1 MDFDANVY
9 WNKTATDQRKIA
21 GTGDRASGFIGDRR
35 NFTIN
40 TNGFDANNTTRF
52 DTGPLQHALNYG
64 ADSFH
69 DVVGTTGFGTI
80 FTPSGE
86 RTVSGSF
93 LQLKTNYANVLET
106 ITAARYDKYSLS
118 GGGTGTQGDRISP
131 KFTIGLTTIPGF
143 TPYFIYAEGY
153 RAPALTETPLVVFK
167 AISEFE
173 IVMLPPT
180 AASPS
185 AL

>member
-1 MDFDANVY
+1 LEQD
-9 WNKTATDQRKIA
+9 ATDQRKIA
-21 GTGDRASGFIGDRR
+21 GTGDLASGFIGNRR

-64 ADSFH
+64 GDSFH

-93 LQLKTNYANVLET
+93 VQLKTNHANAMET
-106 ITAARYDKYSLS
+106 IAAFRYDKYSLS
-118 GGGTGTQGDRISP
+118 GGGTGTQ
-131 KFTIGLTTIPGF
+131 
-143 TPYFIYAEGY
+143 
-153 RAPALTETPLVVFK
+153 
-167 AISEFE
+167 
-173 IVMLPPT
+173 
-180 AASPS
+180 
-185 AL
+185 